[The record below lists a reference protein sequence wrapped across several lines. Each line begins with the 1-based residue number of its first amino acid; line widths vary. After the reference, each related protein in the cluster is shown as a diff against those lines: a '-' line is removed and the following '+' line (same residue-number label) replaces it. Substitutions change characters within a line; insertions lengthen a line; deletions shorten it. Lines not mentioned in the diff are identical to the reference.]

1 VVFNSVIIRYFL
13 TEALNLGVLGQ
24 LSNNFAIEK
33 QSVRPISRLET
44 YSNVEQQMKAER
56 SIATTP
62 VMLAHF
68 YETGIGS
75 PVNKNPQQVVSM
87 MTNAAQQEDIVAMYC
102 LGMMY
107 MEGEGVV
114 ANTDQARRLFQ
125 QIVDK
130 LKLQEGLFA
139 HFANLKLALDKHDKP
154 DYPTDM
160 TQWIGLLAQNQL
172 RILAEKAD
180 KNRLEDLMAT
190 AAHRF
195 RGNLQSIEYYAENE
209 TILENVRTM
218 RSWLNTFSFVSIKS
232 GKLRDKLLQDMQ
244 GEGTLLSVL
253 EHSLAV
259 SLISVLTLHEREKI
273 RQHYLN
279 YAKRTGQVSATTTQK
294 QWKSNH
300 LNLELQL
307 QADWQSHF
315 MNSLNAPSLD
325 KIIKWLEER
334 FFPVEIQGFAEAP
347 IHFERYGATEAT
359 LQVIMSEIF
368 TNALK
373 YYASETSQP
382 VQICWTCDTHR
393 CQFVCANPT
402 SEKEQLSGKGNY
414 KGHHFLSM
422 IAKILGG
429 HFPPPRYV
437 DDFVTE
443 FGIPTYLL
451 MEKNV

>member
-1 VVFNSVIIRYFL
+1 
-13 TEALNLGVLGQ
+13 
-24 LSNNFAIEK
+24 
-33 QSVRPISRLET
+33 
-44 YSNVEQQMKAER
+44 MKAER

-160 TQWIGLLAQNQL
+160 TQWIGLLAQDKL

-195 RGNLQSIEYYAENE
+195 RGILQSIEYYAENE

-218 RSWLNTFSFVSIKS
+218 KSWLNTFSFVSIKS

-273 RQHYLN
+273 RQRKELGKSRPQRHRN
-279 YAKRTGQVSATTTQK
+279 NGNRT
-294 QWKSNH
+294 
-300 LNLELQL
+300 
-307 QADWQSHF
+307 
-315 MNSLNAPSLD
+315 
-325 KIIKWLEER
+325 I
-334 FFPVEIQGFAEAP
+334 
-347 IHFERYGATEAT
+347 
-359 LQVIMSEIF
+359 
-368 TNALK
+368 
-373 YYASETSQP
+373 
-382 VQICWTCDTHR
+382 
-393 CQFVCANPT
+393 
-402 SEKEQLSGKGNY
+402 
-414 KGHHFLSM
+414 
-422 IAKILGG
+422 
-429 HFPPPRYV
+429 
-437 DDFVTE
+437 
-443 FGIPTYLL
+443 
-451 MEKNV
+451 